1 MVQQVGIQ
9 ASISSA
15 SNDKSMANNSLQTEA
30 AAYNNSQTAA
40 VANNNAQTT
49 SVANNNSH
57 GNAEPVVASE
67 PRIRSEPIIRPG
79 IFQLVSAAA
88 TAMQETQPRSSGNRN
103 KHIGV
108 GKLQGCPEDEES
120 QRIVYAEDN
129 QESLLF

>member
-57 GNAEPVVASE
+57 GNAEPVVAS
-67 PRIRSEPIIRPG
+67 SHSYV
-79 IFQLVSAAA
+79 L
-88 TAMQETQPRSSGNRN
+88 
-103 KHIGV
+103 
-108 GKLQGCPEDEES
+108 
-120 QRIVYAEDN
+120 
-129 QESLLF
+129 SLSYDRVFFNW